1 MGDVTMADLTDIVLP
16 DLGKDSGDEA
26 TVSFWQVDEDEP
38 VEKGDDL
45 VEMSTDKASFFVPS
59 PVAGVL
65 REILEDEGAQVTVGD
80 VLCRIEP
87 ADD

>member
-1 MGDVTMADLTDIVLP
+1 MADLCDVALP
-16 DLGKDSGDEA
+16 DLGKDAGDEA

-45 VEMSTDKASFFVPS
+45 VEMATDKASFFVPS
-59 PVAGVL
+59 PVDGIL

-80 VLCRIEP
+80 ILCRIEQTE
-87 ADD
+87 D